1 MPSSDCPSEHERFEE
16 EGRLQKVLELLLE
29 IDLNRVGSL
38 FENRRAPENPAG
50 FV

>member
-1 MPSSDCPSEHERFEE
+1 MPSPDCPSEHEKLEA

-38 FENRRAPENPAG
+38 FENRKAVEKTDG